1 MKHTQGVPVGYLICS
16 IIQNVSYLVNEV
28 NNFAT
33 QAGREHELTAS
44 YFCKNVKLI
53 IPPGPK
59 WELVLEHEEE

>member
-1 MKHTQGVPVGYLICS
+1 MCS
-16 IIQNVSYLVNEV
+16 IIQNVLYLVNEV